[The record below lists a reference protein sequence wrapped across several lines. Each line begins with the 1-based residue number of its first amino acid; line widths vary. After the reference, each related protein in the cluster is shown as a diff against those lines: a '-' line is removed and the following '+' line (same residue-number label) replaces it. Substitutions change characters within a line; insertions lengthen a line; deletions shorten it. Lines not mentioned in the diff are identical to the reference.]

1 MDFVSCLH
9 MIRKIVESKRYCI
22 GKPYLKKTIWNFLNF
37 MPRLVKISLE
47 DELIRI
53 IIAYVHEEE

>member
-1 MDFVSCLH
+1 